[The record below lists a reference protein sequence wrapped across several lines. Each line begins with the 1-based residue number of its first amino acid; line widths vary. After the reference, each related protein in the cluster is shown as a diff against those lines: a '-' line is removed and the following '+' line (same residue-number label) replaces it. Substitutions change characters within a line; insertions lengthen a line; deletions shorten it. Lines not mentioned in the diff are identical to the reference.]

1 MNFVIL
7 DTNVIVS
14 ALLTNNKESPP
25 SIILEK
31 VYKGKIKLVYNGYI
45 INEYIE
51 VLKRR
56 KFKIKNEVIESLI
69 TVIYREGVFINPL
82 SYLGSLI
89 DEKDR
94 MFYETFLSV
103 NYYGCYL
110 ITGNLKHFPKDKFI
124 LSRREY
130 INLFI
135 N

>member
-14 ALLTNNKESPP
+14 ALLTKNKESPP

-31 VYKGKIKLVYNGYI
+31 VYKGKIKLVYNVDI
-45 INEYIE
+45 INEYME
-51 VLKRR
+51 VLKRG

-124 LSRREY
+124 LSPREY